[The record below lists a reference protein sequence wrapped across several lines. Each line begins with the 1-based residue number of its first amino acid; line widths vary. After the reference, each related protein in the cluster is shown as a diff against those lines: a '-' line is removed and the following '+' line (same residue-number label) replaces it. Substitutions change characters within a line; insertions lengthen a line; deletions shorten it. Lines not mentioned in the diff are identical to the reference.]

1 MLSSLLG
8 WLRFGLPRS
17 ARTWS
22 PRQAG
27 GALGV
32 ESLEDRCPCSAGVD
46 PAVTPAPGGPR
57 GRVHFDHLISA
68 PKGDPAVVFLG
79 DSILRGFAR
88 GPGKDVWQ
96 VEEGPLRA
104 VDYAISGSTTQSV
117 LWQVDHGQLDAISP
131 RGIVLLIGTNN

>member
-8 WLRFGLPRS
+8 WLRFCSPRS
-17 ARTWS
+17 ARTSS

-32 ESLEDRCPCSAGVD
+32 ESLEDRCLCSAGVD
-46 PAVTPAPGGPR
+46 PAVIPAPGGR
-57 GRVHFDHLISA
+57 RWLVRFDHLISA
-68 PKGDPAVVFLG
+68 PKGNPAVVFLG
-79 DSILRGFAR
+79 DSILRRFAR

-96 VEEGPLRA
+96 VEEGPLGA
-104 VDYAISGSTTQSV
+104 VDDAISGSTTQSV

-131 RGIVLLIGTNN
+131 RVIVLLIG